1 MGYHARIEKNNVA
14 SFLTTRS
21 RNSALWFINN
31 HKLEEAILGY
41 TAKFAARYN
50 VKFYALA
57 IEGNH
62 IQAPALF
69 PGANRAGFMR
79 DWNSAIARAV
89 PRFTPE
95 YDGGRFWGRRYSNEF
110 LPAAED
116 IEEYFFYTVLQPVK
130 DGLVEKISDYPGY
143 NCFHDAIW
151 GIERQFKVVRWAEYN
166 DAKRFSDDVKLV
178 DFVDVVTLKYER
190 LPGYEELP
198 QKEYALLMMKRL
210 EERRQKI
217 VQDRYA
223 CGLGFKGRAAM
234 KQAERGA
241 KPSATKRSH
250 RYSHRP
256 RILAVCA
263 ARRHAWKK
271 WYFEIYF
278 AYKEAS
284 KLYRAGN
291 RNVEFP
297 EGTYRPVVSPQE
309 VRVE

>member
-1 MGYHARIEKNNVA
+1 VGYHARIETRDIA

-21 RNSALWFINN
+21 RNSALWFVNN
-31 HKLEEAILGY
+31 QRLEAAILGY
-41 TAKFAARYN
+41 TAKFASRYG
-50 VKFYALA
+50 VKLYALA

-69 PGANRAGFMR
+69 PAANRADFMR

-95 YDGGRFWGRRYSNEF
+95 YDGGRFWSRRYSNEF
-110 LPAAED
+110 LPSAED

-151 GIERQFKVVRWAEYN
+151 GIERRFKVTRRAEYN
-166 DAKRFSDDVKLV
+166 EARRFSNNVKLV
-178 DFVDVVTLKYER
+178 DFIDVVTLKYER
-190 LPGYEELP
+190 LPGYEHLS

-210 EERRQKI
+210 EERRLRI
-217 VQDRYA
+217 VRERRER
-223 CGLGFKGRAAM
+223 GLEFKGKEAM
-234 KQAERGA
+234 LRTRRGA
-241 KPSATKRSH
+241 KPARTKRSG

-256 RILAVCA
+256 RILAICH
-263 ARRHAWKK
+263 ARRHQFKV
-271 WYFEIYF
+271 WYFNIYF

-284 KLYRAGN
+284 KLYRAGQWD
-291 RNVEFP
+291 VEFP
-297 EGTYRPVVSPQE
+297 EGTYRPVVPPRI